1 MPITDETAV
10 EELLETAGETIEAVL
25 RHYTR
30 RGALDA
36 GEAEDVASTIRV
48 SLLTKLQQ
56 LARGEG
62 EPIATFDGYV
72 ARLTY
77 NAVNDVFRG
86 RGPHR
91 AVLKKRLR
99 ELAASDPHFALE
111 STASGVACRL
121 RSQSGA
127 PVSIPGLPSSLS
139 SDLRTA
145 VEIVLRAAGGPLLL
159 NDVVAALGS
168 HPAFSPP
175 PAEGSPQIT
184 KESPLARLERRQE
197 MALVW
202 REVLL
207 LPPPQRIALLL
218 NLRSEGSQS
227 ILALLVLTG
236 VTTFDALAA
245 ALEMTAEEL
254 GQIWSEL
261 PWEDLAIAARMGVTR
276 QQVIN
281 LRKSAR
287 KRLERRSGRGRKQ

>member
-10 EELLETAGETIEAVL
+10 EQLLETAGETIDAVL
-25 RHYTR
+25 RHYIR

-36 GEAEDVASTIRV
+36 SEAEDVASTIRV

-62 EPIATFDGYV
+62 EPIATFTGYV

-99 ELAASDPHFALE
+99 ELAVSDARFALE
-111 STASGVACRL
+111 GTASGVACRL

-127 PVSIPGLPSSLS
+127 PVSIPALPSLS
-139 SDLRTA
+139 YDFPAA
-145 VEIVLRAAGGPLLL
+145 VEILLRAAGGPLLL

-168 HPAFSPP
+168 HPAFAPP
-175 PAEGSPQIT
+175 PAVVPARST
-184 KESPLARLERRQE
+184 NESPHSRLERRQE

-202 REVLL
+202 REILL
-207 LPPPQRIALLL
+207 LPPQQRIALLL
-218 NLRSEGSQS
+218 NLRNEGSQS

-245 ALEMTAEEL
+245 ALDMTAEEL
-254 GQIWSEL
+254 GGIWNEL
-261 PWEDLAIAARMGVTR
+261 PWDDLTIASRMGMTR

-287 KRLERRSGRGRKQ
+287 KRLERRGGRGQRQ